1 MLKIT
6 SPQNPKFKAALKL
19 QSSRGRKD
27 QERFLVHGD
36 RETRR
41 ACRSKVTVCELL
53 VCSDLMTPGELE
65 AAEHLAEAARASLLD
80 FTPELFAR
88 LTYGE
93 RAESIVGIAYQP
105 SLELE
110 HLELPDRPLILVV
123 EAIEKPGNLG
133 ALYRSADGAGVDAV
147 ILASPQTSPFHPNAI
162 RASMGT
168 VFNVATAIA
177 ESAEVARWLLERNFA
192 TWLASPAATHAYTEI
207 DFREAS
213 AVVFGSEAFGLS
225 GEWQGFPAVSLPM
238 RGIADSLNISVSA
251 AVIAY
256 EARRQRDVLARD

>member
-19 QSSRGRKD
+19 HSSRGRKD
-27 QERFLVHGD
+27 QERFLIHGE

-41 ACRSKVTVCELL
+41 ACQSNLTVCELL
-53 VCSDLMTPGELE
+53 VCSELMSPEELG
-65 AAEHLAEAARASLLD
+65 AAEQLAGAARASLLD
-80 FTPELFAR
+80 LTPELFAR
-88 LTYGE
+88 LTYGD
-93 RAESIVGIAYQP
+93 RAEPILGVAYQP

-110 HLELPDRPLILVV
+110 QLELADRPLILVV
-123 EAIEKPGNLG
+123 ESIEKPGNLG
-133 ALYRSADGAGVDAV
+133 ALYRSADGAGVDA
-147 ILASPQTSPFHPNAI
+147 ILLASPQTSPFHPNAI

-168 VFNVATAIA
+168 VFSVPTAIA
-177 ESAEVARWLLERNFA
+177 DSAAVASWLRERGIA
-192 TWLASPAATHAYTEI
+192 TWLASPEATHSYSEI

-225 GEWQGFPAVSLPM
+225 GQWQGFPSVSLPM

-251 AVIAY
+251 AVIVY
-256 EARRQRDVLARD
+256 EARRQRDLAGRK